1 LTAVRHPGT
10 ISAVIIDSVPVA
22 DTTWRKEA
30 ACLRHPSVL
39 FFGLEDAEATPDR
52 QMREERAKEICS
64 SCHVRVKCLEYALTT
79 REPYGIWGGLTE
91 LERRARLRR
100 AN

>member
-1 LTAVRHPGT
+1 
-10 ISAVIIDSVPVA
+10 VIIDSVQVA
-22 DTTWRKEA
+22 DTIWREEA

-39 FFGLEDAEATPDR
+39 FFGLEDAEATSDR
-52 QMREERAKEICS
+52 RMREEHAKEICS
-64 SCHVRVKCLEYALTT
+64 GCNVRVECLDYALTM

-91 LERRARLRR
+91 LERRSRLRR